1 MASSSGS
8 DINGYRAALALALA
22 LALGLLGPS
31 PGTAAVT
38 PTDCANAEIV
48 LDARS
53 MDAATRTNDAVLR
66 DVVITQCD
74 MRIQGNEARVSGGLN
89 FENGQLIMSGDVRI
103 SAEGGYITSDKAVV
117 SFRNRLI
124 SRATITGSPAQ
135 FEQKRDDGGVSRG
148 RAGTIDYQT
157 ESGTVSLSD
166 DAWLTTDGKNQISA
180 KTLVYNIR
188 TQSFQG
194 RPKANTPEPTG
205 TGRIRIVIPA
215 RDPVD
220 QTDADKNNEEK
231 KP

>member
-1 MASSSGS
+1 MSQSL
-8 DINGYRAALALALA
+8 AAA
-22 LALGLLGPS
+22 
-31 PGTAAVT
+31 TA
-38 PTDCANAEIV
+38 TDCANAEIV

-53 MDAATRTNDAVLR
+53 MEAATRTNDAVLR

-74 MRIQGNEARVSGGLN
+74 MRIQGSEARVSGGLN

-103 SAEGGYITSDKAVV
+103 SAEGGHITSDKAVV

-124 SRATITGSPAQ
+124 SQATITGSPAQ
-135 FEQKRDDGGVSRG
+135 FEQKRDDGSTSRG

-157 ESGTVSLSD
+157 AAGTVSLSD
-166 DAWLTTDGKNQISA
+166 DAWITTDGKNQISA

-194 RPKANTPEPTG
+194 RQKANTPEPGG

-215 RDPVD
+215 RPPVE
-220 QTDADKNNEEK
+220 QEQQEQEEEK
-231 KP
+231 KQ

>member
-1 MASSSGS
+1 MASSSTS
-8 DINGYRAALALALA
+8 DIPWLRAGLALALA
-22 LALGLLGPS
+22 SGLLGS
-31 PGTAAVT
+31 RPGVAAT
-38 PTDCANAEIV
+38 SAADCANAEIV

-74 MRIQGNEARVSGGLN
+74 TRIQGREARVSGGLN

-103 SAEGGYITSDKAVV
+103 SAEGGHITSDKAVV

-135 FEQKRDDGGVSRG
+135 FEQKRDDGGISRG
-148 RAGTIDYQT
+148 RAGTIEYQT
-157 ESGTVSLSD
+157 EAGTVSLSD

-194 RPKANTPEPTG
+194 RPKTNTPEPSG

-215 RDPVD
+215 REKP
-220 QTDADKNNEEK
+220 EEK